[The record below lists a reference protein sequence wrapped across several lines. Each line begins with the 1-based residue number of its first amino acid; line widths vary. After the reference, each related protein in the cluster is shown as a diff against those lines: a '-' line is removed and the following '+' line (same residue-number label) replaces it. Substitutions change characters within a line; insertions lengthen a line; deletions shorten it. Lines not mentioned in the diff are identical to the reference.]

1 MDVAAYE
8 GDFGHGGVEVLVLE
22 LADLASVHGVG
33 PVGGESLDVELV
45 GTESDLFV
53 GVECHA
59 YVAVGNL
66 GMIDQIVDCG
76 YDFGDAGFVVGSEQC
91 GSVGHDQILSA
102 IARQLGKF
110 IGRECDSELGVE
122 DYVAS
127 IVVLDYARIDVAA
140 RHVGRCV

>member
-1 MDVAAYE
+1 
-8 GDFGHGGVEVLVLE
+8 
-22 LADLASVHGVG
+22 
-33 PVGGESLDVELV
+33 
-45 GTESDLFV
+45 
-53 GVECHA
+53 
-59 YVAVGNL
+59 
-66 GMIDQIVDCG
+66 MIDQIVDCG

-140 RHVGRCV
+140 RQSGDVSKWAMNPTVGTFALMLEGSVAMR